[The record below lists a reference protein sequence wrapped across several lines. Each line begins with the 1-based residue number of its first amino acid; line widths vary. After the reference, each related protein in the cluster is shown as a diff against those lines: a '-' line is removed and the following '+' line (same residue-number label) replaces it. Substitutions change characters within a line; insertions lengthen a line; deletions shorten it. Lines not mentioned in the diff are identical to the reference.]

1 MNVHRILPAMKK
13 YNLLILFLVVFLDL
27 VGVGI
32 LIPVLAPLMKDP
44 ASLIA
49 PAAWSEQTRNIALGL
64 LIAAYP
70 IAQFFGAPILGTLS
84 DRFGRKTLLKASLFG
99 TMIGYLLFAYGLLT
113 HQLWL
118 LYVSRALDGFTGGNI
133 GVANS
138 AIADMSTPANRAKNF
153 GLIGM
158 AFGFGFIVGPL
169 LGGTLSDSSLISWF
183 NPTVPFWFA
192 AGLSA
197 FNLIFLAFAFEE
209 SLKEKVHRPVHPFIG
224 FTHLRK
230 AWKMEN
236 LRTIFL
242 VIFLHSL
249 GFCFFTQFFPV
260 FLVDKFHSTEGQI
273 GTIFGYIGIWIAFA
287 QGFFT
292 RIVARHFSPPKVLPY
307 ALVGLC
313 LTLFAITLP
322 STVAGIFLIQPFMAI
337 AEGLCF
343 PNETAVL
350 ANLCD
355 PNEQGEA
362 MGISQSLRA
371 LGQAIPP
378 LVAGFLV
385 NIDQNL
391 PTWTASALILLAA
404 IVFVIYFR
412 RARSEV

>member
-1 MNVHRILPAMKK
+1 MKK
-13 YNLLILFLVVFLDL
+13 HNLLILFLVVFLDL

-49 PAAWSEQTRNIALGL
+49 PAAWTDQTRNIALGL

-70 IAQFFGAPILGTLS
+70 IAQFFGAPVLGTLS
-84 DRFGRKTLLKASLFG
+84 DRYGRKKLLTTSLTG
-99 TMIGYLLFAYGLLT
+99 TMLGYVLFAVGLLT

-118 LYVSRALDGFTGGNI
+118 LYISRALDGFTGGNI

-138 AIADMSTPANRAKNF
+138 AIADMSTPQNRAKNF

-158 AFGFGFIVGPL
+158 AFGFGFIIGPF
-169 LGGTLSDSSLISWF
+169 LGGVLANPQLVSWF

-192 AGLSA
+192 AALS
-197 FNLIFLAFAFEE
+197 FTNLILLSTLFQETL
-209 SLKEKVHRPVHPFIG
+209 SQKVHRAVHPFIG

-230 AWKMEN
+230 AWKLEN
-236 LRTIFL
+236 LRTIFA
-242 VIFLHSL
+242 VIFLHGL

-260 FLVDKFHSTEGQI
+260 FLVDKFGSTEAQI
-273 GTIFGYIGIWIAFA
+273 GSIFGYIGIWIAFS
-287 QGFFT
+287 QGFVT
-292 RIVARHFSPPKVLPY
+292 RLVSKHFAPHRVLPY
-307 ALVGLC
+307 ALLALSLV
-313 LTLFAITLP
+313 LFWITVP
-322 STVAGIFLIQPFMAI
+322 STVAMLFVIQPFMAI

-350 ANLCD
+350 SNLSSAT
-355 PNEQGEA
+355 EQGEA
-362 MGISQSLRA
+362 LGISQSLRA

-378 LVAGFLV
+378 LLAGFLV

-391 PTWTASALILLAA
+391 PTWTASGLILLAA
-404 IVFVIYFR
+404 LIFVIYFR
-412 RARSEV
+412 PSTPSNR

>member
-1 MNVHRILPAMKK
+1 MKK
-13 YNLLILFLVVFLDL
+13 HKLLILFLIILLDL
-27 VGVGI
+27 IGVGI

-70 IAQFFGAPILGTLS
+70 IAQFFGAPVLGTLS
-84 DRFGRKTLLKASLFG
+84 DRYGRKPLLQASLFG
-99 TMIGYLLFAYGLLT
+99 TMLGYLLFAYGLLT
-113 HQLWL
+113 QQLWL

-133 GVANS
+133 AVASS
-138 AIADMSTPANRAKNF
+138 AIADTSTPQNRAKNF

-158 AFGFGFIVGPL
+158 AFGFGFIIGPF
-169 LGGTLSDSSLISWF
+169 LGGIFSDSSLVSWF
-183 NPTVPFWFA
+183 NPTIPFCFAAALSLFNLFFISFWFDET
-192 AGLSA
+192 LQ
-197 FNLIFLAFAFEE
+197 
-209 SLKEKVHRPVHPFIG
+209 EKTTRAVHPFIG

-230 AWKMEN
+230 AWSRHK

-242 VIFLHSL
+242 VIFLHSI

-260 FLVDKFHSTEGQI
+260 FLVDKFHSPEAQI
-273 GTIFGYIGIWIAFA
+273 GTIFAYIGIWIAFA
-287 QGFFT
+287 QGFVT
-292 RIVARHFSPPKVLPY
+292 RIVSRHFAPAKILPY
-307 ALVGLC
+307 ALVALS

-322 STVAGIFLIQPFMAI
+322 SGIAGLFLIQPFMAI

-350 ANLCD
+350 SNLCS

-362 MGISQSLRA
+362 MGITQSLRA
-371 LGQAIPP
+371 LGQAVPP
-378 LVAGFLV
+378 LLAGFLV

-391 PTWTASALILLAA
+391 PTWTAAGLILLAA
-404 IVFVIYFR
+404 GIFVIYFR
-412 RARSEV
+412 SKPLKS